1 MPLIA
6 RLDHLKIKDLILG
19 YDDFQKQKHLKNSP
33 DFKKPMC
40 DKKWQHDSLPAGPF
54 PGQMRALVSQPEARS
69 GDRSLSATFPQQS
82 PAQFVTIG
90 RTFFIQ

>member
-1 MPLIA
+1 MGGGF
-6 RLDHLKIKDLILG
+6 K
-19 YDDFQKQKHLKNSP
+19 KQKHLKNSP
-33 DFKKPMC
+33 DFKKLMC

-54 PGQMRALVSQPEARS
+54 PGQMRALVSLPEARS